1 MGEVS
6 NFLESG
12 IFHPISDAHPKV
24 ILGCVS
30 SVFRRGL
37 SQMICGSG
45 GKAVRVNLSTFVE
58 LCEYNGYDY
67 TAGSESEYLMLRI
80 ASPIVM

>member
-6 NFLESG
+6 IFLGSDTKTS
-12 IFHPISDAHPKV
+12 INDAHPKV

-80 ASPIVM
+80 ASPMVM

>member
-1 MGEVS
+1 MGEVP

-12 IFHPISDAHPKV
+12 TQKPISDAHPKV

-37 SQMICGSG
+37 SQRICGSG
-45 GKAVRVNLSTFVE
+45 GKAVRVTLSTFDK
-58 LCEYNGYDY
+58 LCEYNIKIIPLGQRV
-67 TAGSESEYLMLRI
+67 SI
-80 ASPIVM
+80 

>member
-1 MGEVS
+1 MGELP
-6 NFLESG
+6 NFLKSG
-12 IFHPISDAHPKV
+12 IFHSVSDAHPKV

-58 LCEYNGYDY
+58 LCEHNKNDYD
-67 TAGSESEYLMLRI
+67 AGSESE
-80 ASPIVM
+80 

>member
-1 MGEVS
+1 MGEVP
-6 NFLESG
+6 NFLESDTS
-12 IFHPISDAHPKV
+12 FPISDAHPKV

-30 SVFRRGL
+30 SVFRRGF
-37 SQMICGSG
+37 SQLISGSG

-67 TAGSESEYLMLRI
+67 AAGSESE
-80 ASPIVM
+80 